1 MTTGAATILPMTT
14 FAQSGNKA
22 MIKRP
27 LQKSGELLPVV
38 GIGTYDT
45 FNVGATAPERAE
57 LKQVLSEFA
66 ALGGTVIDSSPMYG
80 EAERVVGDLV
90 GELNNREKYFYAT
103 KVWTSG
109 RDAGVRQMNES
120 FKLMRAGK
128 VMDLM
133 QIHNLLDLKTHTQ
146 TLKAWK
152 SEGRIR
158 YLGITHYHAGAHAE
172 LENLIKSNTYDT
184 AQFNYSIL
192 EREAEARLLPACLDT
207 GVAVIV
213 NRPFAQAGL
222 FSRVKGK
229 PVPAWCGEF
238 DCSSWAQFFLK
249 YLLGHPAVTCVIP
262 GTRRVSH
269 LRENMAAGVGRL
281 PDAAQ
286 RKRMLEH
293 FLSL

>member
-1 MTTGAATILPMTT
+1 MTT

-22 MIKRP
+22 IIKRP
-27 LQKSGELLPVV
+27 IQKSGELLPVV

-45 FNVGATAPERAE
+45 FNVGAKAPERAE
-57 LKQVLSEFA
+57 LKQVLNEFS

-128 VMDLM
+128 VMELM
-133 QIHNLLDLKTHTQ
+133 QIHNLLDLKIHTQ
-146 TLKAWK
+146 TLQAWK
-152 SEGRIR
+152 TEGRIR
-158 YLGITHYHAGAHAE
+158 YLGITHYHAGAHGE
-172 LENLIKSNTYDT
+172 LEKLIKSHTYDT

-192 EREAEARLLPACLDT
+192 EREAEARLLPACLDA

-238 DCSSWAQFFLK
+238 DCTSWAQFFLK

-269 LRENMAAGVGRL
+269 LRDNMAAGVGRL

-293 FLSL
+293 FQSL

>member
-1 MTTGAATILPMTT
+1 MTSS
-14 FAQSGNKA
+14 AQSNSI
-22 MIKRP
+22 IKRP
-27 LQKSGELLPVV
+27 IPRSGELLPVV

-45 FNVGATAPERAE
+45 FNVGPDVRKTAPERAE
-57 LKQVLSEFA
+57 LKQVLQEFA
-66 ALGGTVIDSSPMYG
+66 ALGGTVIDSSPMYDQ
-80 EAERVVGDLV
+80 AERVVGDLV
-90 GELNNREKYFYAT
+90 GELGNRDKYFYAT
-103 KVWTSG
+103 KVWISG
-109 RDAGVRQMNES
+109 RDAGIRQMNES

-133 QIHNLLDLKTHTQ
+133 QIHNLLDLNTHTQ

-152 SEGRIR
+152 SDGKIR

-172 LENLIKSNTYDT
+172 LEKLIKSNTYDT
-184 AQFNYSIL
+184 AQFNYSL
-192 EREAEARLLPACLDT
+192 TEREAEARLLPACLDA

-229 PVPAWCGEF
+229 PVPPWCAEF
-238 DCSSWAQFFLK
+238 DCTSWAQFFLK

-269 LRENMAAGVGRL
+269 LRDNMAAGTGRL
-281 PDAAQ
+281 PDVAQ
-286 RKRMLEH
+286 RKRMVEY
-293 FLSL
+293 FQSL

>member
-1 MTTGAATILPMTT
+1 MIT

-22 MIKRP
+22 IIKRP
-27 LQKSGELLPVV
+27 IQKSGELLPVV

-45 FNVGATAPERAE
+45 FNVAAKAPERAE
-57 LKQVLSEFA
+57 LKQVLNEFS

-128 VMDLM
+128 VMELM

-146 TLKAWK
+146 TLQAWK
-152 SEGRIR
+152 AEGRIR
-158 YLGITHYHAGAHAE
+158 YLGITHYHAGAHVE
-172 LENLIKSNTYDT
+172 LEKLIKSNTYDT

-192 EREAEARLLPACLDT
+192 EREAEARLLPACLDA

-238 DCSSWAQFFLK
+238 DCTSWAQFFLK
-249 YLLGHPAVTCVIP
+249 YLLGQPAVTCVIP

-269 LRENMAAGVGRL
+269 LRDNMAAGVGRL

-293 FLSL
+293 FQSL